1 MALKITTE
9 YMSRND
15 CFLKG
20 DPMQPTGIMIHSTA
34 SPGIMAADWFSIWN
48 KSFASG
54 QIDREVAVHAFVDDK
69 GVFQYLPWTMRG
81 WHAGGAANNYCIGI
95 ETCEPA
101 GIEYAVGSFNLIGYD
116 PKQFA
121 VYFNKVWQND
131 IQLSVQLCRQFQ
143 IDPAKIISHHEG
155 FLLGLAT
162 NHKDPEHWWKY
173 YGKTMDDFR
182 QQVKTILDAGD

>member
-1 MALKITTE
+1 M
-9 YMSRND
+9 
-15 CFLKG
+15 
-20 DPMQPTGIMIHSTA
+20 
-34 SPGIMAADWFSIWN
+34 
-48 KSFASG
+48 
-54 QIDREVAVHAFVDDK
+54 
-69 GVFQYLPWTMRG
+69 
-81 WHAGGAANNYCIGI
+81 
-95 ETCEPA
+95 
-101 GIEYAVGSFNLIGYD
+101 IGYD